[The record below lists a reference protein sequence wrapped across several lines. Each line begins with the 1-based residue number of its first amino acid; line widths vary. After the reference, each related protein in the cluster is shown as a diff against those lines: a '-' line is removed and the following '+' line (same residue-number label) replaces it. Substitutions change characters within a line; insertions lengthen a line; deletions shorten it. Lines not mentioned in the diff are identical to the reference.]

1 MSSPTSTYPRPTV
14 LITGASTG
22 IGLELARLF
31 ASGGATT
38 KTPAITTPY
47 NLILLAR
54 SRPKLNEVAERL
66 AAEFGVSVQIVT
78 ADLSHP
84 KAPEEVFAYLN
95 ETGTHI
101 DALVNNAGFGGNGNV
116 AVLDLQLQLEM
127 IQTNVTS
134 LVHLT
139 KLFLPQIIQRRGKI
153 MNVASTAAFQAG
165 PHMAVYYASK
175 AFVLSFS
182 EALAEEVAPLGVT
195 VSTLCPGPTRTEFQA
210 RAGMTN
216 ASMFKGPF
224 TMDAAPVALE
234 GFQGLIK
241 GKRLVISGPMN
252 KIMVQ
257 GLRLSPRRLVTK
269 ISGKIAQQK

>member
-1 MSSPTSTYPRPTV
+1 
-14 LITGASTG
+14 
-22 IGLELARLF
+22 
-31 ASGGATT
+31 
-38 KTPAITTPY
+38 
-47 NLILLAR
+47 
-54 SRPKLNEVAERL
+54 
-66 AAEFGVSVQIVT
+66 
-78 ADLSHP
+78 
-84 KAPEEVFAYLN
+84 
-95 ETGTHI
+95 
-101 DALVNNAGFGGNGNV
+101 
-116 AVLDLQLQLEM
+116 
-127 IQTNVTS
+127 
-134 LVHLT
+134 
-139 KLFLPQIIQRRGKI
+139 
-153 MNVASTAAFQAG
+153 
-165 PHMAVYYASK
+165 
-175 AFVLSFS
+175 VLSLT